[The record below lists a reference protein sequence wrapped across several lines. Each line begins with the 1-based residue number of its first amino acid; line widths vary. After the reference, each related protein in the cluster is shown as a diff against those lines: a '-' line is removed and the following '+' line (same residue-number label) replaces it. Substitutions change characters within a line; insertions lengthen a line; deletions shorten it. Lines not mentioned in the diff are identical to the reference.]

1 MRAYADSHTGLV
13 REENQDVFR
22 LLELHDGILVAVLDG
37 MGGVAGGKLAAELA
51 GAEFVTQFSLCCAEL
66 AASGSPS
73 DTDIHRLYS
82 HAVYS
87 ANTKVLEAAV
97 LNPTFKGM
105 GTTLCAAYL
114 LGEVAYI
121 AHIGDSRAYLLRG
134 GDAKPLTQDDSVVGE
149 LGARG
154 ELSRKE
160 AKERS
165 DRHFLTRALGV
176 APYADF
182 HFTTEK
188 LQRGDRL
195 LLVTDGFY
203 DAFSEEE
210 IAALCREVP
219 TKELPK
225 LCIEEACARGGR
237 DNVTVAVVEM

>member
-22 LLELHDGILVAVLDG
+22 LLELHDGILAAVLDG
-37 MGGVAGGKLAAELA
+37 MGGVAGGRLAAELA
-51 GAEFVTQFSLCCAEL
+51 GAEFISQFSLRCGEL
-66 AASGSPS
+66 ATGGAPT

-87 ANTKVLEAAV
+87 ANAKVLEAAV

-134 GDAKPLTQDDSVVGE
+134 GEAKPLTQDDSVVAE
-149 LGARG
+149 LVARG
-154 ELSRKE
+154 ELTREE
-160 AKERS
+160 AKARRE
-165 DRHFLTRALGV
+165 RHFLTRALGV

-182 HFTTEK
+182 HFTIQK
-188 LQRGDRL
+188 MQKGDRL
-195 LLVTDGFY
+195 LLVTDGFH
-203 DAFSEEE
+203 DAFSDEE
-210 IAALCREVP
+210 IAALCKDVP

-225 LCIEEACARGGR
+225 RCIEEACARGGR
-237 DNVTVAVVEM
+237 DNVTVAVVEL